1 MNGYYSGVGT
11 NLKFRLILKDKVH
24 AIQTFYVGAD
34 YIYTLQRRRNQSDG
48 ELRDLAFSRLKIK
61 KDRHGHPTGKAKQL
75 EPSMILVG
83 FGHSQILQY
92 FTHGPNQQPY
102 FWVATRGAQ
111 TNATNQDLEIQD
123 LTYWPT
129 QLARVQYVSGK
140 TLNYTEAT
148 RLIGLKYANQA
159 GKSIGNILRVEGAL
173 SSDQSK
179 LLVITVNT
187 DKPRKASFMAYDNER
202 LNMALDK
209 VAGTSKPYLTCN
221 SAEIKDTSVGGFMS
235 PRVYRLSYFGSIQGV
250 ELADNDDVYFLGS
263 SADNDGLMLSKM
275 NWDSNTAT
283 HQILDN
289 PDWVS
294 GKTEG
299 EGIQLLG
306 DDVLIGIA
314 SYHRWTVANR
324 IYSFP
329 QAAFTS

>member
-1 MNGYYSGVGT
+1 M
-11 NLKFRLILKDKVH
+11 
-24 AIQTFYVGAD
+24 
-34 YIYTLQRRRNQSDG
+34 
-48 ELRDLAFSRLKIK
+48 
-61 KDRHGHPTGKAKQL
+61 
-75 EPSMILVG
+75 
-83 FGHSQILQY
+83 
-92 FTHGPNQQPY
+92 
-102 FWVATRGAQ
+102 
-111 TNATNQDLEIQD
+111 
-123 LTYWPT
+123 
-129 QLARVQYVSGK
+129 SGK

-314 SYHRWTVANR
+314 SYHRWTVANQ

-329 QAAFTS
+329 QAAFKS